1 MTWRGAHRVKPEASA
16 RPSIDAPAPPAPAA
30 TSSTERRTSAQL
42 NSRGKV
48 RIVQAGP
55 GSVIGELDWVLRR
68 PRAFQCL
75 VASRATVL
83 VLTRGEHERMTR
95 DDPHANGML
104 LQILLRSSMLTT
116 AHAMHALER
125 AVH

>member
-1 MTWRGAHRVKPEASA
+1 M
-16 RPSIDAPAPPAPAA
+16 
-30 TSSTERRTSAQL
+30 
-42 NSRGKV
+42 

-83 VLTRGEHERMTR
+83 ALTRGAHERMTR